1 MRRIAHTLALTLLTA
16 LVGCAAGNI
25 PPDFSFGDKPAVGV
39 IVASV
44 AQNESANPGARTQ
57 IYFDTHGRP
66 GMNRLQSSGESLD
79 EATEPLPRLAGGGQ
93 LVVLKV
99 PAGRHTLDAW
109 QMRDGVGGWVQ
120 PAGVLKPLAFT
131 VVAGEVRY
139 IGSLEGTLAMRKNA
153 LGLRVVDSAAVEI
166 KDQRARDIAAF
177 EAAYP
182 QFKGQ
187 VVIDLLPT
195 GPWAAAEGLE
205 FADGPGAPV
214 LPAARR

>member
-1 MRRIAHTLALTLLTA
+1 MRRIAHALALSLLTA

-25 PPDFSFGDKPAVGV
+25 PANFTFGETPTVGV

-57 IYFDTHGRP
+57 IYFDTSGRP

-79 EATEPLPRLAGGGQ
+79 EGEPLPRLAGGGQ

-131 VVAGEVRY
+131 VLAGEVRY

-153 LGLRVVDSAAVEI
+153 LGVRVVDSAAVEI
-166 KDQRARDIAAF
+166 RDQRARDIAAF

-182 QFKGQ
+182 QFKGR
-187 VVIDLLPT
+187 VVVDLLPT

-205 FADGPGAPV
+205 FSDGPGAPV

>member
-1 MRRIAHTLALTLLTA
+1 MRRIAHALALTLLTA

-25 PPDFSFGDKPAVGV
+25 PANFSFGDAPTVGIV
-39 IVASV
+39 VASV

-57 IYFDTHGRP
+57 IYFDTNGRP
-66 GMNRLQSSGESLD
+66 GMNRLQSSGEALD
-79 EATEPLPRLAGGGQ
+79 EGASLPKLEGGGQ
-93 LVVLKV
+93 LLVIKV

-120 PAGVLKPLAFT
+120 PAGVLAPLAFT

-139 IGSLEGTLAMRKNA
+139 IGSLEGTLAMRRNA
-153 LGLRVVDSAAVEI
+153 LGLRVVEAATVEI
-166 KDQRARDIAAF
+166 RDQSERDIAAF

-182 QFKGQ
+182 QFKGR
-187 VVIDLLPT
+187 VVMAVLPT
-195 GPWAAAEGLE
+195 GRWAAAQGIE
-205 FADGPGAPV
+205 FSEGPGAPD